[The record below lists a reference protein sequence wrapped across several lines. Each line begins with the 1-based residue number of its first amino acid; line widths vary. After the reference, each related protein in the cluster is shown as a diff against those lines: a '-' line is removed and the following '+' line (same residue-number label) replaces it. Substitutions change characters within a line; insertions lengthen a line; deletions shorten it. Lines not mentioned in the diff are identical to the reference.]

1 MKFRPAI
8 AFVSAAG
15 LAMML
20 GACGDDPA
28 PVTGE
33 GDLEASED
41 VIEGTISDEMIPL
54 DQVRSQAPL
63 AEPEAATGTDGPTG
77 GEDQPAAEAGPQ
89 PEAGD
94 EAVAVAETEESE

>member
-28 PVTGE
+28 PATGE

-63 AEPEAATGTDGPTG
+63 AEPEAATGTNSPTG
-77 GEDQPAAEAGPQ
+77 GEDQPAAEAAPQ
-89 PEAGD
+89 AED
-94 EAVAVAETEESE
+94 EAVAGAATEESE